1 MTPAPPPDEL
11 EAIAVEVGRAAASAV
26 RAAAA
31 DVTALDTKSS
41 PTDVVTAADLAVETL
56 IRDRLLAA
64 TPGAAIIGEEHP
76 DTAGDTTLGWI
87 VDPIDG
93 TVNYLHGLPFVSVS
107 IAATVEGHV
116 VAGVVVDVH
125 RDEVFGAAAG
135 FGARRD
141 GHPITVACTP
151 SLDRA
156 LVATGYA
163 YDADVRAAQGQVL
176 AGLIGRVADIRGF
189 GSTALHLA
197 WVACGRL
204 DGFYQSH
211 ANRWDY
217 AAGALIAE
225 QAGATVRLPGDPTA
239 MLLAA
244 APTVAEELAL
254 AVS

>member
-1 MTPAPPPDEL
+1 MIALPAVGEL
-11 EAIAVEVGRAAASAV
+11 EAIAVAVGRE
-26 RAAAA
+26 AAAA
-31 DVTALDTKSS
+31 VRSSADDVTTLDTKSS

-56 IRDRLLAA
+56 IRDRLHAA
-64 TPGAAIIGEEHP
+64 TPGATIIGEEH
-76 DTAGDTTLGWI
+76 GDTVGDTELGWV

-107 IAATVEGHV
+107 IAAAVDGRV

-125 RDEVFGAAAG
+125 RNEVFSAAAG
-135 FGARRD
+135 CGSRKD
-141 GHPITVACTP
+141 GRPVAVSCP
-151 SLDRA
+151 PALDRA

-163 YDADVRAAQGQVL
+163 YDANVRAAQGQVL
-176 AGLIGRVADIRGF
+176 AGLIGRVADVRGF

-225 QAGATVRLPGDPTA
+225 EAGAVVRLPDGPA
-239 MLLAA
+239 GMLVAAAPSVAEDLAA
-244 APTVAEELAL
+244 A
-254 AVS
+254 VS